1 MVSKDLVDVTPQKK
15 KNAGKFFVTVKNEL
29 EYQGKKNLLSLQSEK
44 KITLETFFNKQ
55 SRVS

>member
-1 MVSKDLVDVTPQKK
+1 MVSKDLVDVTPPKK